1 MPRALALASA
11 LLLFFFFLPASAA
24 VLTNGQ
30 LCEKGVAAL
39 ADSLAGHITAPAD
52 SGVTLLPVDG
62 RFGQQLLSNLAVRLE
77 HSGIRVYLGSAG
89 VDSKRPVVKTTVN
102 DYHLSYEGVHRGFFS
117 RGRVARMFGI
127 SGACQLL
134 SSDGRLLQSAEV
146 STLTLCDTLSYDEA
160 RAARGKDSFLSPT
173 LPPTIYQRLVEPG
186 LILGITGALVY
197 LFFASR

>member
-1 MPRALALASA
+1 MPKPLASA
-11 LLLFFFFLPASAA
+11 LLLLLFSLSASAA
-24 VLTNGQ
+24 VLSNEQ
-30 LCEKGVAAL
+30 LCEKGVETL
-39 ADSLAGHITAPAD
+39 ADSLAGQLTVPAD
-52 SGVTLLPVDG
+52 SGVMLLPVEG
-62 RFGQQLLSNLAVRLE
+62 RFGQQLLDNLAARLE
-77 HSGIRVYLGSAG
+77 RSGIRLYLVSGG

-127 SGACQLL
+127 SGASQLL
-134 SSDGRLLQSAEV
+134 GSDGRLLRSATV
-146 STLTLCDTLSYDEA
+146 STLTLCDTLSYNEA
-160 RAARGKDSFLSPT
+160 RAVRGRDSFMSPT

>member
-1 MPRALALASA
+1 MPRALASA
-11 LLLFFFFLPASAA
+11 LLLLLFSLSASAA
-24 VLTNGQ
+24 VLSNEQ
-30 LCEKGVAAL
+30 LCEKGIESL
-39 ADSLAGHITAPAD
+39 ADSLAGQLTVPVD
-52 SGVTLLPVDG
+52 SGVLLLPVEG
-62 RFGQQLLSNLAVRLE
+62 RFGQQLLNNLAVRLE
-77 HSGIRVYLGSAG
+77 RSGIPVYLISEG

-127 SGACQLL
+127 SGASQLIG
-134 SSDGRLLQSAEV
+134 SDGRLLNSAAV
-146 STLTLCDTLSYDEA
+146 STLTLCDTLSYNEA
-160 RAARGKDSFLSPT
+160 RAVRGRDSFMSPT

>member
-1 MPRALALASA
+1 MLRALASGV
-11 LLLFFFFLPASAA
+11 LLLFSLSAIA
-24 VLTNGQ
+24 AKLSNEQ
-30 LCEKGVAAL
+30 FCEKGVETL
-39 ADSLAGHITAPAD
+39 ADSLAGQLTAPVD
-52 SGVTLLPVDG
+52 SGVLLLPVDG
-62 RFGQQLLSNLAVRLE
+62 RFGQQLLNNLAIKLE
-77 HSGIRVYLGSAG
+77 RSGIPVYLVSGG

-127 SGACQLL
+127 SGASQLL
-134 SSDGRLLQSAEV
+134 GNDGRLLHSAEV
-146 STLTLCDTLSYDEA
+146 STLTLCDTLSYTEA
-160 RAARGKDSFLSPT
+160 RAARGKDRFLSPT